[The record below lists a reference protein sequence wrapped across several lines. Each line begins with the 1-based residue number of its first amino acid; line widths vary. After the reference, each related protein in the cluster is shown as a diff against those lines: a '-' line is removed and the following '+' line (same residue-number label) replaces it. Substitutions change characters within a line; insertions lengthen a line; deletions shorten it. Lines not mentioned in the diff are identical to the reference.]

1 MDHNMVINTNNAMA
15 AMSAA
20 FIQANLTPVQIRYMT
35 DYVSG
40 VSLTQIANRYGVSL
54 STVSRTV
61 SVAKAKLNVLYGQQ
75 AKEV

>member
-1 MDHNMVINTNNAMA
+1 MDHNTVIDANNSVA

-20 FIQANLTPVQIRYMT
+20 FIQADLTPVQIRYMT
-35 DYVSG
+35 DYCSG

-61 SVAKAKLNVLYGQQ
+61 SAAKTKLNKLYGLQ